1 LLADQ
6 YELDFSDEFNDA
18 SIDVSKWTVDVSGK
32 SRSPRLGLSIAD
44 RWWVSNN
51 VKEENGNLVLDV
63 DKFDA
68 HTMHCG
74 SINAKKNYEK
84 TFGYLDVRMKI
95 A

>member
-44 RWWVSNN
+44 WWWVSDNAR
-51 VKEENGNLVLDV
+51 EGNGNLVLDV

-74 SINAKKNYEK
+74 SMHSKK
-84 TFGYLDVRMKI
+84 KI
-95 A
+95 RKNLWLS